1 MEQISP
7 PLAGIRLL
15 KLMCPSLF
23 DFSLYNNGEGWKKL
37 AQGQYGIVYE
47 CQTKLARPQSVAI
60 KQMSLPQSISDR
72 CVLHDIFT
80 EITCLEEFRLEPC
93 VTDLFDYGVDR
104 TSYYIVMKRYSGSLR
119 EWRLRQKPNMME
131 NLSLYLSIYKE
142 VLKAFKI
149 IQSHNV
155 THYDIKCD
163 NILIDF
169 KNSNDGLA
177 PTGSNHNQL
186 GLHETAFD
194 SKQISQDDFTITV
207 GDFGTCHMY
216 FSDKDEFLV
225 SDRGTPNI
233 KSPEMIELELNKRTD
248 HDKHDRRKRVGTSR
262 LSDVW
267 SLGCLFYELLTGE
280 MLFDADEYAWFF
292 VRLTKTQLDLF
303 EEGRLDKINNNVYLI
318 DFLKYIL
325 VRDPR
330 LRPTIDNVLKRFEHV
345 YALLVATS
353 SGHARFNRL

>member
-1 MEQISP
+1 M
-7 PLAGIRLL
+7 
-15 KLMCPSLF
+15 
-23 DFSLYNNGEGWKKL
+23 
-37 AQGQYGIVYE
+37 
-47 CQTKLARPQSVAI
+47 
-60 KQMSLPQSISDR
+60 
-72 CVLHDIFT
+72 
-80 EITCLEEFRLEPC
+80 
-93 VTDLFDYGVDR
+93 
-104 TSYYIVMKRYSGSLR
+104 YY
-119 EWRLRQKPNMME
+119 
-131 NLSLYLSIYKE
+131 
-142 VLKAFKI
+142 
-149 IQSHNV
+149 
-155 THYDIKCD
+155 
-163 NILIDF
+163 
-169 KNSNDGLA
+169 
-177 PTGSNHNQL
+177 
-186 GLHETAFD
+186 
-194 SKQISQDDFTITV
+194 
-207 GDFGTCHMY
+207 
-216 FSDKDEFLV
+216 SDKDEFLV

-303 EEGRLDKINNNVYLI
+303 EDGKLDKINNNVYLI

-353 SGHARFNRL
+353 SGHTRFNRLQPTESEVYSQRGNRLTL

>member
-1 MEQISP
+1 MAFEAQNIS
-7 PLAGIRLL
+7 
-15 KLMCPSLF
+15 S
-23 DFSLYNNGEGWKKL
+23 
-37 AQGQYGIVYE
+37 
-47 CQTKLARPQSVAI
+47 
-60 KQMSLPQSISDR
+60 
-72 CVLHDIFT
+72 
-80 EITCLEEFRLEPC
+80 
-93 VTDLFDYGVDR
+93 
-104 TSYYIVMKRYSGSLR
+104 
-119 EWRLRQKPNMME
+119 
-131 NLSLYLSIYKE
+131 
-142 VLKAFKI
+142 
-149 IQSHNV
+149 
-155 THYDIKCD
+155 
-163 NILIDF
+163 
-169 KNSNDGLA
+169 
-177 PTGSNHNQL
+177 
-186 GLHETAFD
+186 
-194 SKQISQDDFTITV
+194 DDFTITI

-216 FSDKDEFLV
+216 YSDKDEFLV

-303 EEGRLDKINNNVYLI
+303 EDGKLDKINNNVYLI

-353 SGHARFNRL
+353 SGHTRFNRLQPTESEIYSQRGNKLTL